1 LALGHHRG
9 LDVLLEQARQLVVSK
24 EVGGVGHADQHHCA
38 ALLERERAEPARRG
52 FRQLHHGGAV
62 EVVLLEVHEA
72 QIELPPE
79 RLRDHLLGDEAQV
92 DERAPEL
99 APRALL
105 LLEREPELLLRDRLL
120 RDEHIAEPYPRGP
133 PGAAHAC
140 GDRHCRGQISTPGR
154 PLQFSNVHE
163 YLLRARQLLSRG
175 ALAEAE
181 ALAREVLQEPEAH
194 HLLGLIQQ
202 RRGELAGAETALRQ
216 AIARDGRVAAYHH
229 ALGNVLQDRGKLKDA
244 IACYRR
250 ALRLQPAL
258 AAAWNDLGTARYAQE
273 EFEAAVECYQQAVRL
288 RPGHAVAHANLGA
301 VYRKLGLLSEARRA
315 LQRELWLRLKGFFTP
330 WRRNEAREQLESG
343 NAPLA
348 AEIAERTRAFAILC
362 AARLQQGRFDEAL
375 EAARKANDPLAL
387 ARTLAALGKIDEA
400 AGMVQTRSIPA
411 EPRNAPL
418 HLALGDF
425 QHRKKIYDA
434 A

>member
-1 LALGHHRG
+1 M
-9 LDVLLEQARQLVVSK
+9 
-24 EVGGVGHADQHHCA
+24 
-38 ALLERERAEPARRG
+38 
-52 FRQLHHGGAV
+52 
-62 EVVLLEVHEA
+62 
-72 QIELPPE
+72 
-79 RLRDHLLGDEAQV
+79 
-92 DERAPEL
+92 
-99 APRALL
+99 
-105 LLEREPELLLRDRLL
+105 
-120 RDEHIAEPYPRGP
+120 
-133 PGAAHAC
+133 
-140 GDRHCRGQISTPGR
+140 
-154 PLQFSNVHE
+154 HE

-315 LQRELWLRLKGFFTP
+315 LQRELWLRLKGAFTP
-330 WRRNEAREQLESG
+330 RRRDEAREQLESG

-348 AEIAERTRAFAILC
+348 AAIAEKTQAYATLS
-362 AARLQQGRFDEAL
+362 AARLQQGRIDEAL
-375 EAARKANDPLAL
+375 DAARKANEPLTL
-387 ARTLAALGKIDEA
+387 ARTLVAAGRIDEA
-400 AGMVQTRSIPA
+400 VPLLKKTSVPA

-418 HLALGDF
+418 HLALGDAR
-425 QHRKKIYDA
+425 HRQKAYDA
-434 A
+434 AEAAYKSAAGWGRPGPPCRRPAPKACLGLAPPQEHSSPPCRRAARDVEAV